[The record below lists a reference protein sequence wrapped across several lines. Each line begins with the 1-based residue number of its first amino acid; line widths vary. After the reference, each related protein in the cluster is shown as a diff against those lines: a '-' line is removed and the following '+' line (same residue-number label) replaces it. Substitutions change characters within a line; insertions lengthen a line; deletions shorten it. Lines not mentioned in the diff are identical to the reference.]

1 MGVGTDLIPERVK
14 RLFWDVNK
22 ETVNKDLHCPYIIKR
37 IMDYGNIEDVKWMLA
52 AYSRQEIVGVLKKS
66 RGLSRK
72 SAYFWSI
79 YFNIPKE
86 EITCL
91 KMPYQRKSSPF

>member
-1 MGVGTDLIPERVK
+1 MIPERIK
-14 RLFWDVNK
+14 GLFWDVNN
-22 ETVNKDLHCPYIIKR
+22 EIVDKDRHHPYIIKR
-37 IMDYGNIEDVKWMLA
+37 IMDYGNIEDLKWMLA
-52 AYSRQEIVGVLKKS
+52 TYSGQEIVGVLKKN

-72 SAYFWSI
+72 SAYFWAA

-91 KMPYQRKSSPF
+91 KMPYQKNSRPF